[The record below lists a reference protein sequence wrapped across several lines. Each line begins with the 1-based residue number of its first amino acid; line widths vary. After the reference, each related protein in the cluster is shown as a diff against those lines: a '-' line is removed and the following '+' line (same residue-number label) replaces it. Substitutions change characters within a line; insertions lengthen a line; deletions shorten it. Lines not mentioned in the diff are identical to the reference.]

1 MGKKNTIGGKGYKK
15 KKAGGS
21 EFDKKPLEF
30 AEDGQK
36 YALVTKMLGGCR
48 VECKLYGGGTIGNGG
63 KASNRGNSGVGG
75 ASGMAIGVIRGAMR
89 KKVYINLNDVIIV
102 SVRDFETDKVDV
114 IHKYNNDEVR
124 ELIKLKE
131 IPSNITDASAVG
143 TTEAEI
149 DFADSD
155 GEGEGEGEGELN
167 MDFSTQGGGIEDKG
181 DDDPHGLKEL

>member
-15 KKAGGS
+15 KKAGGA
-21 EFDKKPLEF
+21 EFDRKPLEF
-30 AEDGQK
+30 AETGQK

-48 VECKLYGGGTIGNGG
+48 VECKLYGGGSIGTGSKTGNSGNG
-63 KASNRGNSGVGG
+63 GVGG

-89 KKVYINLNDVIIV
+89 KKVYINPNDVIIV

-114 IHKYNNDEVR
+114 IHKYSNDEVR

-131 IPSNITDASAVG
+131 IPSNIHDDNISGDGKV
-143 TTEAEI
+143 EAQI

-155 GEGEGEGEGELN
+155 DGDE
-167 MDFSTQGGGIEDKG
+167 G
-181 DDDPHGLKEL
+181 DDGHETLFEGTGGAHNGTADISNSLKDL

>member
-15 KKAGGS
+15 KKAGGA
-21 EFDKKPLEF
+21 EFDRKPLEF
-30 AEDGQK
+30 AENGQK

-48 VECKLYGGGTIGNGG
+48 LECKLYGGGTIGNGG
-63 KASNRGNSGVGG
+63 KTSNSGNGGVGG

-102 SVRDFETDKVDV
+102 SVRDFEPDKVDV
-114 IHKYNNDEVR
+114 IHKYTNDEVR

-131 IPSNITDASAVG
+131 IPSNIHDDNSADGKV
-143 TTEAEI
+143 EAQI

-155 GEGEGEGEGELN
+155 
-167 MDFSTQGGGIEDKG
+167 S
-181 DDDPHGLKEL
+181 DDDGVFNGESDRVDVETEVSNSLKDL